1 MPQRFF
7 FIVLIFSLFFS
18 GCTTTDKKWNRSNSA
33 KNNSHAANQTVNY
46 SVNWVDE
53 ATRSVLDKMDIMIIG
68 EDSSPSGKYIK
79 AATIDL
85 DILIE
90 FSSLTLNSTK
100 MKINIYYPDG
110 QKNKTTANEIFYQTR
125 QFLLSNMPSE
135 KTALEKPIEPMIESS
150 NIPGPSQ
157 PSNLEFPGFQ

>member
-1 MPQRFF
+1 MLQRFF
-7 FIVLIFSLFFS
+7 FIVIVFSMFCS
-18 GCTTTDKKWNRSNSA
+18 GCTSTDKKWNGSNSDEIY
-33 KNNSHAANQTVNY
+33 SHAANQTVNY

-53 ATRSVLDKMDIMIIG
+53 ATRGVLDKMDIMIIG
-68 EDSSPSGKYIK
+68 DDSSPSGKYIK

-90 FSSLTLNSTK
+90 FSSLTPNSTE
-100 MKINIYYPDG
+100 MKINIHYPDG

-135 KTALEKPIEPMIESS
+135 KTAPEEPIEPTIESS
-150 NIPGPSQ
+150 NTPGPYQ
-157 PSNLEFPGFQ
+157 PSNLEFPDFQ